1 MIAGGKEAQIT
12 DQMWDAIMGNVAYGE
27 ELNLVW
33 RPYGDY
39 QELSA
44 LNKRLERLFDELEQ
58 HLKRKLARYRRRR

>member
-1 MIAGGKEAQIT
+1 VIAGGKEAQIT